1 MTSLEQTFLHFPG
14 VGSRTEQRLWDAGID
29 SWGMLESRLKDGG
42 SPLRRDKGQRS
53 STRLARAWLQSCA
66 ESTSALRRR
75 DLGYFVDLL
84 PPAEHLRVVRNN
96 LQDAL
101 YLDIET
107 TGLSPHHSGVTVIGA
122 LYKDVFHQWVWPQA
136 TDGLRRLLAEAPLVV
151 TYNGRRFDVPFLEH
165 HMVEIPRPRA
175 HVDLRYVASHFGYTG
190 GQKAVED
197 HLKLR
202 RPKAVDGLE
211 GVDAVVLWCG
221 AVYGRARS
229 LEKLLAYN
237 RADCE
242 QLKRITATLLND
254 HVAAPRT
261 RASSGHRPTDHSTLR
276 NEWTRQRPTL
286 GRLLEV
292 MPPRWN
298 RAPRVVG
305 IDLRGN
311 PNNPTGWVLCEG
323 SEVTTYEVRSDDEI
337 FGMTLDA
344 RPDLISIDAPLAL
357 PRGRKSAFDDSPC
370 RKSGGIVRDAER
382 ILWSRGIGVYPAL
395 IPHMQGL
402 TSRGIELAGAFRS
415 EGLDVI
421 ESYPGAAQDI
431 LGIPRKKRDLSL
443 LRQGLV
449 EFGFELSGNET
460 HDELDAV
467 TSALVG
473 YFYLADQYEGLGAED
488 ECFLIVPE
496 WTATKSW
503 AQHSSS

>member
-14 VGSRTEQRLWDAGID
+14 VGARTERRLWDAGIN
-29 SWGMLESRLKDGG
+29 SWGSLEACLQQGG
-42 SPLRRDKGQRS
+42 SPLRRDRAS
-53 STRLARAWLQSCA
+53 SGSNRLTRAWMQSCT
-66 ESTSALRRR
+66 ESASALRRR

-84 PPAEHLRVVRNN
+84 PPSEHLRVVRDH
-96 LQDAL
+96 LDDAL

-122 LYKDVFHQWVWPQA
+122 LYKGTFHQWVWPQA
-136 TDGLRRLLAEAPLVV
+136 TDGLRRLLAEAALVV
-151 TYNGRRFDVPFLEH
+151 TYNGRRFDVPFLQH
-165 HMVEIPRPRA
+165 HMTGLPQPRA
-175 HVDLRYVASHFGYTG
+175 HVDLRYVASHLGYTG

-197 HLKLR
+197 HLKLK
-202 RPKAVDGLE
+202 RPKAINGLE
-211 GVDAVVLWCG
+211 GADAVALWCD
-221 AVYGRARS
+221 AVYGRAQS
-229 LEKLLAYN
+229 LDRLLAYN

-254 HVAAPRT
+254 RVAVPLEQI
-261 RASSGHRPTDHSTLR
+261 SSGHRPANHAMLR
-276 NEWTRQRPTL
+276 EAWTRRRPTL
-286 GRLLEV
+286 IHLLDT
-292 MPPRWN
+292 MPSRWN
-298 RAPRVVG
+298 RVPRVVG

-311 PNNPTGWVLCEG
+311 PQNPTGWVLCEG
-323 SEVTTYEVRSDDEI
+323 SEVTAYEVRGDDEI
-337 FGMTLDA
+337 FGMTMDA
-344 RPDLISIDAPLAL
+344 NPDLISIDAPLAL
-357 PRGRKSAFDDSPC
+357 PRGRESAFDDSPC
-370 RKSGGIVRDAER
+370 RKTGGIVRDAER

-395 IPHMQGL
+395 IRHMQGL
-402 TSRGIELAGAFRS
+402 TSRGIELAAAFRS

-431 LGIPRKKRDLSL
+431 LGIPRKKRDLGL

-449 EFGFELSGNET
+449 EFGFNLSGEET

-503 AQHSSS
+503 TRSS